1 MRCRK
6 REAVTFGSG
15 LAWKASRR
23 CTSVRRGPRP
33 AVGLT
38 VASRKVARS
47 RVLKARCRFWLDGRG
62 EIPRLPACRPGR
74 PGSPVTR
81 FGNCSQCPDRGRLPA
96 RCRSRST
103 PGVCGCCR
111 SPLRPVL
118 KHGPRSLTR
127 ARGAG
132 QYETREHSE
141 SETRRDPSERE
152 AHRRPILPAAS
163 GRSSKSVLVGTRKM
177 VNYA

>member
-1 MRCRK
+1 MRGRK
-6 REAVTFGSG
+6 RGSVTFGDG
-15 LAWKASRR
+15 FAWKAACR

-38 VASRKVARS
+38 LAARKVARF
-47 RVLKARCRFWLDGRG
+47 RVLQARRCFRLDGRG
-62 EIPRLPACRPGR
+62 EIPRPPACRPGC
-74 PGSPVTR
+74 PGSPVAW
-81 FGNCSQCPDRGRLPA
+81 FGNCSQCSDQGRLPA
-96 RCRSRST
+96 RCRSRPT

-141 SETRRDPSERE
+141 SKTRRDPPLRRRIAGRFYPPRREGRARACSLGPERW
-152 AHRRPILPAAS
+152 
-163 GRSSKSVLVGTRKM
+163 
-177 VNYA
+177 